1 MQKKNRVQARFMD
14 NPSIT
19 ETFADSVHAFSF
31 DGQTMRIEF
40 CTTRLDE
47 PKPQNPQTAT
57 QHPIC
62 RLVLTPTAA
71 LDLFNKLQKLV
82 NVLEQSGVLK
92 REPPPPATVQ

>member
-1 MQKKNRVQARFMD
+1 MQKKERIQARFID
-14 NPSIT
+14 SPAIT
-19 ETFADSVHAFSF
+19 ETFADSIHAFSF

-57 QHPIC
+57 RHPTC

-82 NVLEQSGVLK
+82 NALEQSGVLK
-92 REPPPPATVQ
+92 REPPPPTDIQ

>member
-1 MQKKNRVQARFMD
+1 MEKKERVQARFID
-14 NPSIT
+14 NPALT
-19 ETFADSVHAFSF
+19 ETFADSIHAFSF

-57 QHPIC
+57 RYPTC

-82 NVLEQSGVLK
+82 NALEQSGVLK
-92 REPPPPATVQ
+92 REPPPPTTVQ

>member
-1 MQKKNRVQARFMD
+1 MQKKERVQARFID
-14 NPSIT
+14 NPALT
-19 ETFADSVHAFSF
+19 ETFADSIHAFSF

-57 QHPIC
+57 RYPTC

-82 NVLEQSGVLK
+82 NALEQSGVLK
-92 REPPPPATVQ
+92 REPPPPTTVQ

>member
-1 MQKKNRVQARFMD
+1 MQKKQQVQSRFID
-14 NPSIT
+14 NPAVL
-19 ETFADSVHAFSF
+19 ETFADSIHSLSF

-57 QHPIC
+57 QHPSC
-62 RLVLTPTAA
+62 RLVLTPTAS

-82 NVLEQSGVLK
+82 NALEQSGVLK
-92 REPPPPATVQ
+92 REAVPLKTVQ

>member
-1 MQKKNRVQARFMD
+1 MQNKQRIKTRFVD
-14 NPSIT
+14 NPAVL
-19 ETFADSVHAFSF
+19 ETFADSIRSFSF

-40 CTTRLDE
+40 CTTRLDV

-82 NVLEQSGVLK
+82 VALEQSGVLK
-92 REPPPPATVQ
+92 REPAPPTTVQ

>member
-1 MQKKNRVQARFMD
+1 MQKRERIQTRFID
-14 NPSIT
+14 NPAIV
-19 ETFADSVHAFSF
+19 ETFADSIHAFSF

-47 PKPQNPQTAT
+47 PKPQTPRTAT

-62 RLVLTPTAA
+62 RLVLTPTAT

-82 NVLEQSGVLK
+82 NALEQSGVLK
-92 REPPPPATVQ
+92 RDPPPPATVQ

>member
-1 MQKKNRVQARFMD
+1 MQKKERVQARFID
-14 NPSIT
+14 NPAIV
-19 ETFADSVHAFSF
+19 ETFADSINAFSF

-57 QHPIC
+57 RHPIC

-82 NVLEQSGVLK
+82 TALEQSGVLK

>member
-1 MQKKNRVQARFMD
+1 MQKKQRVQSRFID
-14 NPSIT
+14 NPAIL
-19 ETFADSVHAFSF
+19 ETFADSIHSFSF

-57 QHPIC
+57 QHPAC

-71 LDLFNKLQKLV
+71 LDLFTKLQKLV
-82 NVLEQSGVLK
+82 NALEQSGVLK
-92 REPPPPATVQ
+92 REAAPPKTFQ